1 MAKDLPRSAA
11 TALVALVQK
20 ISLREEVDEAE
31 LTQLIEAVCQTP
43 QERSTLL
50 MALRQANDPDLR
62 VVLSDRLRAFA
73 TKRSAEAEQAAGRD
87 TAVGPWIQ
95 AFGGSSVLFALGA
108 IMTGGLAGQLAALLV
123 LLPAGILVAATLVRL
138 RYADKRATAKH
149 SAEQAEGLLKS
160 IGDIRPDPADAPK
173 PTRK

>member
-62 VVLSDRLRAFA
+62 VVLSDRLRTFA
-73 TKRSAEAEQAAGRD
+73 TQNLSNSEGLAGRD
-87 TAVGPWIQ
+87 SAVGPWMQ
-95 AFGGSSVLFALGA
+95 GFTGSLVVLALGSTL
-108 IMTGGLAGQLAALLV
+108 TGTLSPVVAVPAVLIGTATLGLITWLRLRNASRRSAAKRNGDLAG
-123 LLPAGILVAATLVRL
+123 
-138 RYADKRATAKH
+138 D
-149 SAEQAEGLLKS
+149 LLKTLA
-160 IGDIRPDPADAPK
+160 DIRPDSADPPK
-173 PTRK
+173 SNRN